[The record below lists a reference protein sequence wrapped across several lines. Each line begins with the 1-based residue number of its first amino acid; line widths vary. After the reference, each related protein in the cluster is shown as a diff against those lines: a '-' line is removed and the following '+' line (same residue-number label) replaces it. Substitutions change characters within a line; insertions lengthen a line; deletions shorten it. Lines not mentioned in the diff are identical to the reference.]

1 MAVKLE
7 LYRIFQTVA
16 ETGSISGA
24 AEKLYLTQSALSQA
38 IKQLESQLQV
48 RLFSRTSRGV
58 RLTTE
63 GQLLY
68 DYVRQAMGLLQSG
81 EEKLALSRSLLLGQL
96 SIGAN
101 DTITRTYL
109 LPRLEAFHKAYPAIR
124 LKILNGTSQMV
135 LDMLSEGQ
143 VDVAFASQ
151 PARPQN
157 FSIHPCFAMHT
168 IFVASAQYPCSFE
181 KTYSLPEIAALPL
194 ILLDKRA
201 SSRNYVE
208 QLFLTHGISLQPEIE
223 LASREQIRAWQDER
237 LVKTVH
243 HVYEHVPY
251 YRNLMKEK
259 GVTPEDIHSV
269 DDLYKLPFL
278 TKNDL
283 REAYPYGLLAVPLE
297 DAVRIQSTSG
307 TTGRRVVAFYTQ
319 HDLDLWEDLSLIHIF
334 PARDRLRPAGWSL
347 GGTGPRQGR

>member
-109 LPRLEAFHKAYPAIR
+109 LPRLEASHKAYPR
-124 LKILNGTSQMV
+124 
-135 LDMLSEGQ
+135 SE
-143 VDVAFASQ
+143 
-151 PARPQN
+151 
-157 FSIHPCFAMHT
+157 
-168 IFVASAQYPCSFE
+168 
-181 KTYSLPEIAALPL
+181 
-194 ILLDKRA
+194 
-201 SSRNYVE
+201 
-208 QLFLTHGISLQPEIE
+208 
-223 LASREQIRAWQDER
+223 
-237 LVKTVH
+237 
-243 HVYEHVPY
+243 
-251 YRNLMKEK
+251 
-259 GVTPEDIHSV
+259 
-269 DDLYKLPFL
+269 
-278 TKNDL
+278 
-283 REAYPYGLLAVPLE
+283 
-297 DAVRIQSTSG
+297 
-307 TTGRRVVAFYTQ
+307 
-319 HDLDLWEDLSLIHIF
+319 
-334 PARDRLRPAGWSL
+334 
-347 GGTGPRQGR
+347 

>member
-168 IFVASAQYPCSFE
+168 IFVASSQYPCSFE

-223 LASREQIRAWQDER
+223 LASHDLLISLAQIGLGVACITEEYAGPALAHGEIRPLLLETPLPPRTMYLCTLQ
-237 LVKTVH
+237 
-243 HVYEHVPY
+243 
-251 YRNLMKEK
+251 
-259 GVTPEDIHSV
+259 GVTPTVAAQRFVSFIAQSNAGGSFPPPATA
-269 DDLYKLPFL
+269 LP
-278 TKNDL
+278 
-283 REAYPYGLLAVPLE
+283 
-297 DAVRIQSTSG
+297 SSG
-307 TTGRRVVAFYTQ
+307 R
-319 HDLDLWEDLSLIHIF
+319 
-334 PARDRLRPAGWSL
+334 
-347 GGTGPRQGR
+347 